1 MILRPFAPSPSRRV
15 GPTAGVPQARSISLL
30 RRANGPVP
38 DGPAPE
44 ELEEL
49 LKNDVELQ
57 KKLQGVEE
65 AARRVNELMV

>member
-1 MILRPFAPSPSRRV
+1 MMILRPFTPRPSR
-15 GPTAGVPQARSISLL
+15 GVPPTRSISLL
-30 RRANGPVP
+30 PRANGPVP
-38 DGPAPE
+38 EGPSSE